1 MSFLL
6 FGSLL
11 WDCLRQLFL
20 HQEDV
25 SHVVGRDMV
34 SILFDQRALFQIL
47 SGILTKLFIVELSI
61 IASFVFLLVRDTTC
75 SKQSCFVGSILLKN
89 L

>member
-6 FGSLL
+6 FGYLL

-47 SGILTKLFIVELSI
+47 SAILTKLFIV
-61 IASFVFLLVRDTTC
+61 
-75 SKQSCFVGSILLKN
+75 
-89 L
+89 